1 MTNLKKL
8 ALYITIDR
16 HRTFIDGNDLKK
28 NIINRLPRLNKF
40 VFNIQSIISLQDE
53 IHLLSNEEIKRTFTS
68 FIDSGIISCVDYFLK
83 EKTGQCHVYSYPYT
97 LKHYHNITNNFPGG
111 LFKCVRQISLCDE
124 RPFEHEFFL
133 RISQSFPLMKKLSV
147 SNLKRPKYK
156 QHRKLKN
163 KNEDFSIIKYHHLTE
178 LELTIVHKDYVEL
191 FLDHRR
197 TCLPNNIFL
206 IIDYRPLRKAT
217 HNFNREVMR
226 INCAKLI
233 RLSIYDEF
241 EISQQLKNYFPHVT
255 QF

>member
-1 MTNLKKL
+1 DQL
-8 ALYITIDR
+8 
-16 HRTFIDGNDLKK
+16 
-28 NIINRLPRLNKF
+28 INVPLNEDIKYSF
-40 VFNIQSIISLQDE
+40 RNFQNNQIIS
-53 IHLLSNEEIKRTFTS
+53 S
-68 FIDSGIISCVDYFLK
+68 VDYFSQTELLY
-83 EKTGQCHVYSYPYT
+83 CHVYSYPYIWT
-97 LKHYHNITNNFPGG
+97 FYHNIGNNFPGG